1 MTRLLRFLVT
11 IISVY
16 NAMPKRGSLQIK
28 SAGNLGGMLVG
39 EGAGAGGAGSAV
51 GRGDR
56 GLGGGATAL
65 VSIPAA
71 AGRGQHQHVSVGA
84 TAETPQQNTFTPA
97 PVMLTFVAHADV
109 EGWHVKDEGARVVVE
124 GVGSGHLSFVGI
136 HATKG
141 TPVTQLL
148 PLCVCVFFF
157 GVTSWA
163 LMGCSVSRIAIS
175 TFSSW

>member
-1 MTRLLRFLVT
+1 MTRLLRFPVT

-51 GRGDR
+51 ARGDR

-148 PLCVCVFFF
+148 PLLCVCFFLELPR
-157 GVTSWA
+157 GH
-163 LMGCSVSRIAIS
+163 
-175 TFSSW
+175 